1 MKSLDANENK
11 WIGNLR
17 DDHLVHKK
25 QLGVLILNDN
35 TKIQNSIVEENVL
48 ILRVVREAINGPYV
62 IIIRGWLLLCREMAA
77 IEALPCD
84 RNSRVVEN
92 PTKKRFQSHGSASF
106 TAISRL
112 SINPPRIM
120 VLN

>member
-1 MKSLDANENK
+1 MLVDTLRMKSLDANENK

-48 ILRVVREAINGPYV
+48 ILGVVREASI
-62 IIIRGWLLLCREMAA
+62 
-77 IEALPCD
+77 
-84 RNSRVVEN
+84 
-92 PTKKRFQSHGSASF
+92 SF
-106 TAISRL
+106 SQFTCEICF
-112 SINPPRIM
+112 
-120 VLN
+120 

>member
-1 MKSLDANENK
+1 MLVDTLRMKSLDANENK

-48 ILRVVREAINGPYV
+48 KFLAVKWLR
-62 IIIRGWLLLCREMAA
+62 II
-77 IEALPCD
+77 
-84 RNSRVVEN
+84 
-92 PTKKRFQSHGSASF
+92 
-106 TAISRL
+106 
-112 SINPPRIM
+112 

>member
-48 ILRVVREAINGPYV
+48 ILRVVRDQCTLCYYNTGGTCYLAGK
-62 IIIRGWLLLCREMAA
+62 WL
-77 IEALPCD
+77 
-84 RNSRVVEN
+84 
-92 PTKKRFQSHGSASF
+92 
-106 TAISRL
+106 
-112 SINPPRIM
+112 
-120 VLN
+120 

>member
-62 IIIRGWLLLCREMAA
+62 IIIRGSGCYFAVRWLRLRH
-77 IEALPCD
+77 
-84 RNSRVVEN
+84 
-92 PTKKRFQSHGSASF
+92 SHVIG
-106 TAISRL
+106 TAF
-112 SINPPRIM
+112 
-120 VLN
+120 

>member
-1 MKSLDANENK
+1 MLVDTLRMKSLDANENK

-48 ILRVVREAINGPYV
+48 ILRVVRDQCTLCYYDIGGTCYLAGK
-62 IIIRGWLLLCREMAA
+62 WL
-77 IEALPCD
+77 
-84 RNSRVVEN
+84 
-92 PTKKRFQSHGSASF
+92 
-106 TAISRL
+106 
-112 SINPPRIM
+112 
-120 VLN
+120 